1 MKGFEGGKEREM
13 KKNGQDWEKRANE
26 NTAGASKSLS
36 TKRQKRQRKLGAD
49 HHSL

>member
-1 MKGFEGGKEREM
+1 MKGVEGEQERET

-26 NTAGASKSLS
+26 NTAGVSKSLS
-36 TKRQKRQRKLGAD
+36 TKRQKRQRKLGAG